1 MLRIVLRALGV
12 LTALA
17 LPALTLLACVQP
29 LAHAPTP

>member
-1 MLRIVLRALGV
+1 MLRTVLRGLAV
-12 LTALA
+12 LTALV